1 MLTREAMTAHAEWI
15 APDLS
20 LTETA
25 VRMSDNNIGCLPVGE
40 NDRLIGMITD
50 RDIVCRGVAQG
61 LDPKTTTARDVM
73 TQGITWCFDD
83 ESISDVVERMAQKQ
97 IHHIPVLNRDKR
109 MVGIVSLSDLAL
121 RGPQELVS
129 KVSTLTSRDA
139 LRHASEPMTHYSL

>member
-1 MLTREAMTAHAEWI
+1 
-15 APDLS
+15 
-20 LTETA
+20 
-25 VRMSDNNIGCLPVGE
+25 
-40 NDRLIGMITD
+40 MITD

-61 LDPKTTTARDVM
+61 LDPKTGTARDAM

-83 ESISDVVERMAQKQ
+83 ETVAEVVERMEQKQ

-121 RGPQELVS
+121 RGPQELFS

-139 LRHASEPMTHYSL
+139 LRHAS

>member
-1 MLTREAMTAHAEWI
+1 
-15 APDLS
+15 
-20 LTETA
+20 
-25 VRMSDNNIGCLPVGE
+25 
-40 NDRLIGMITD
+40 MITD

-97 IHHIPVLNRDKR
+97 IHHIPVLNREKR